1 MKLSQ
6 VEWGT
11 VSKAA
16 LKEYGEDD
24 IAGLAA
30 EMAYW
35 IVFSLF
41 PFLIFLA
48 ALAGIIERFTS
59 YDLLTKV
66 MDSLYGVLE
75 PNTRETLRGALSQV
89 LAPTGGA
96 LSFGAL
102 ISAILALNSASSATE
117 TMMKAF
123 NRAYGVEETRNFI
136 IKKLTALGLTLVMVL
151 LIMVGTVLLALG
163 GTIIG
168 LFDLGPFAAYALGAL
183 RIIGALAAINLAL
196 AILYWLA
203 PNIKQQFQWIT
214 PGSTIATVF
223 LALFVGG
230 FTLYVRFFAASSFNK
245 TYGTLAG
252 LIIFLFFLRLA
263 STIILLG
270 AEFNSE
276 AAMRYDPTAIR
287 DKMNDPEKMV
297 PGQQPQP
304 HPQAAR
310 EAGVTNAQVARADGG
325 ENQDNVFEDTEVAER
340 LRALRER
347 PAASALVK
355 VQAERA
361 QRPACERTNAT
372 KAVLMALGASLVAAV
387 VGAVGGKQGQG
398 REGR

>member
-11 VSKAA
+11 VGKAA
-16 LKEYGEDD
+16 LKEYGKDD

-35 IVFSLF
+35 VIFSLF

-48 ALAGIIERFTS
+48 SLAGIIERFTS

-66 MDSLYGVLE
+66 TNSLYGVLA
-75 PNTRETLRGALSQV
+75 PSTRETLQGALDQV
-89 LAPTGGA
+89 LSPTGGA

-102 ISAILALNSASSATE
+102 ISAVLALNSASSATE
-117 TMMKAF
+117 TTMKAF
-123 NRAYGVEETRNFI
+123 NRAYGVEETRNFL
-136 IKKLTALGLTLVMVL
+136 IKKATALGLTLVMVL
-151 LIMVGTVLLALG
+151 LIMTGTVLLAVGGSLINMLHLG
-163 GTIIG
+163 S
-168 LFDLGPFAAYALGAL
+168 FAAYALGAV
-183 RIIGALAAINLAL
+183 RIIGALAAISLAL
-196 AILYWLA
+196 GILYWLA
-203 PNIKQQFQWIT
+203 PNIKQQFQWLT
-214 PGSTIATVF
+214 PGSLIATLA

-230 FTLYVRFFAASSFNK
+230 FTLYVRFAAGSFNK

-252 LIIFLFFLRLA
+252 LVLFLFFLRLA

-276 AAMRYDPTAIR
+276 AALRYDSKAIR
-287 DKMNDPEKMV
+287 DKMDNPKKMV
-297 PGQQPQP
+297 PGEQPKP

-310 EAGVTNAQVARADGG
+310 EAGVTTGQVAAANAGG
-325 ENQDNVFEDTEVAER
+325 GTGDTAEDPQVAER

-347 PAASALVK
+347 PATSALVE
-355 VQAERA
+355 VRAERSRRTA
-361 QRPACERTNAT
+361 TERANAAKT
-372 KAVLMALGASLVAAV
+372 VLVALGASVVAAL
-387 VGAVGGKQGQG
+387 VGALSGTLG